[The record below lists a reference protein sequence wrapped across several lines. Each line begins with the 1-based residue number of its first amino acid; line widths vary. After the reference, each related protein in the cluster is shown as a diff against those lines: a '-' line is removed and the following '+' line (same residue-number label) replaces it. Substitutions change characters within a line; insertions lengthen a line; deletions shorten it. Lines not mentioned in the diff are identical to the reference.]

1 MSIKLVKSVNFGKSQ
16 GSLGT
21 VGFTLIDGD
30 GIVSTP
36 RSTTGVNEVGTNT
49 GIYAAQINFTTEFSG
64 SVLWDTGAV
73 VPKYAAEEYNP
84 TEERLKF
91 NFDVAG
97 GRWVLDSVLNQ
108 MVFYTDNNVTEVA
121 RFDMKDSAGAPS
133 VTQVFSRT
141 RA

>member
-49 GIYAAQINFTTEFSG
+49 GIYAA
-64 SVLWDTGAV
+64 
-73 VPKYAAEEYNP
+73 
-84 TEERLKF
+84 RLKF
-91 NFDVAG
+91 NFDIAG

-108 MVFYTDNNVTEVA
+108 MIFYTDNNATEIA

-141 RA
+141 RT

>member
-16 GSLGT
+16 GGLGT

-30 GIVSTP
+30 GIVSTL
-36 RSTTGVNEVGTNT
+36 RSTAGVNEVGTNT
-49 GIYAAQINFTTEFSG
+49 GIYAAQIDFTTEFSG
-64 SVLWDTGAV
+64 SILWDTGAV

-84 TEERLKF
+84 TDERLKF
-91 NFDVAG
+91 NFDIAG

-108 MVFYTDNNVTEVA
+108 MIFYTDNNATEIA

-141 RA
+141 RT